1 MTDWID
7 QITSAWCGHRKFAEF
22 LVDHYKDPIVVE
34 LGVDYGFSTFVFANA
49 LNETNGKIYGID
61 LFLGDIHTG
70 YRNTYD
76 SVINNISEH
85 NLKNIEIIVG
95 DFTEISNKWETPID
109 ILHIDG
115 LHTYDAVKN
124 DFNNWNKYLKDDGV
138 IIFHDV
144 SVPYFGVKHF
154 FKEVTYG
161 FKLYF
166 IHSAG
171 LGICTKNQILYNK
184 ILENFDNVYDD
195 ITCPFT
201 D

>member
-1 MTDWID
+1 MADWID
-7 QITSAWCGHRKFAEF
+7 DIASAWCGHRKFAEF

-49 LNETNGKIYGID
+49 INNTNGKIYGID

-70 YRNTYD
+70 FRNTYN
-76 SVINNISEH
+76 SVINNIKDH

-95 DFTEISNKWETPID
+95 DFTEISNKWETPIN

-124 DFNNWNKYLKDDGV
+124 DFNNWNKYLTDDGV
-138 IIFHDV
+138 VIFHDV

-154 FKEVTYG
+154 FKKLAYG

-184 ILENFDNVYDD
+184 LLENFDNVYDD